1 MKKIYIISALLCA
14 SQALF
19 AQDKPEVMFT
29 GTPWMVQGI
38 SKNDRWI
45 CGGRQYAE
53 GYRYNTDT
61 KQLEIIEPDPDL
73 PDGTT
78 SMEISSVMDDG
89 TVLGSD
95 DYGYAAIF
103 RNAQTG
109 WERLP
114 VPSTDDSDGSAS
126 AQCCSSDGK
135 YIVGFMSLNPVGDNP
150 YHIQPILWTLGAD
163 GQYTV
168 SNLPEPET
176 DFLGEKFQFTSPREI
191 SEDGKRVVG
200 PIVNR
205 KAYCLDTG

>member
-73 PDGTT
+73 HDGTT
-78 SMEISSVMDDG
+78 SMEISSVMDI
-89 TVLGSD
+89 S
-95 DYGYAAIF
+95 
-103 RNAQTG
+103 
-109 WERLP
+109 
-114 VPSTDDSDGSAS
+114 
-126 AQCCSSDGK
+126 QCS
-135 YIVGFMSLNPVGDNP
+135 NR
-150 YHIQPILWTLGAD
+150 LGAIACPF
-163 GQYTV
+163 
-168 SNLPEPET
+168 N
-176 DFLGEKFQFTSPREI
+176 
-191 SEDGKRVVG
+191 
-200 PIVNR
+200 
-205 KAYCLDTG
+205 